1 MLEIRPG
8 LIDDWGTIVAAI
20 VAVAAMVVV
29 WELIL
34 DMLEARLRQSGWH
47 TFLNPDGESP
57 SDPAD
62 DGILNGRRCPSGQHP
77 TTTKN
82 QQKEE

>member
-8 LIDDWGTIVAAI
+8 LIDDWGTIVAAV

-34 DMLEARLRQSGWH
+34 DMIEDRLRQSGWH

-62 DGILNGRRCPSGQHP
+62 DGILNGRRCPSGQHQP
-77 TTTKN
+77 KTT